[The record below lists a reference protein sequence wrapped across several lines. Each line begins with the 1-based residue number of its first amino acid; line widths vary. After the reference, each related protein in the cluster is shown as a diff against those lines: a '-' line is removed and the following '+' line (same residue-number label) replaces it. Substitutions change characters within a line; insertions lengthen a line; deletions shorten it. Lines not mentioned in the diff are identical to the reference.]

1 MQVHSPPATA
11 TRGVV
16 TIISNENTD
25 QRGKTD
31 KGKAIIEKKLGSAG
45 AT

>member
-11 TRGVV
+11 NQIVAQK
-16 TIISNENTD
+16 ENL
-25 QRGKTD
+25 RGKND
-31 KGKAIIEKKLGSAG
+31 KGKTIIEKKLGGGAG